1 MTGTM
6 LTARRHV
13 DLLRVASAR
22 CCASPGG
29 RMRVVL
35 ALG

>member
-6 LTARRHV
+6 LTERRHV

-22 CCASPGG
+22 CCACRDG
-29 RMRVVL
+29 RMRKVS
-35 ALG
+35 ARG